1 MKTIINLI
9 DRKYGTIAKTIT
21 SGNPTDLIG
30 YYLKVL
36 DPTKQ
41 SLVIK
46 VEGVVSRVSKWEVTD
61 GYGWEDEP
69 DRLWSVTMDDEWVY
83 EPRNRR
89 DLTEML
95 NKEMSDVMKIAE
107 EWRDWL

>member
-1 MKTIINLI
+1 MKTIINLV
-9 DRKYGTIAKTIT
+9 DRRYGNLATTIT
-21 SGNPTDLIG
+21 STNPTDLIG
-30 YYLKVL
+30 YYLSVL

-41 SLVIK
+41 SLVIR
-46 VEGVVSRVSKWEVTD
+46 VEGVLSRVSKWEITD
-61 GYGWEDEP
+61 GYEWDDEQ

-107 EWRDWL
+107 EWRD